1 MVARR
6 VLTGPAG
13 QAHGQPSDR
22 RPRRGMTLMEVMIAV
37 TILTTALI
45 GMGNFM
51 GTFSHQTKVA
61 ALQQRAIDLATDRID
76 SVKRAPTYTSIDT
89 MAVTEV
95 VHTDSTN
102 FSRQTIVQH
111 IGGGATDTLDY
122 RTVTVQVS
130 QPSVSKPI
138 RKTTIIGAF

>member
-6 VLTGPAG
+6 VLNGRA
-13 QAHGQPSDR
+13 GQPSDR

-51 GTFSHQTKVA
+51 GRFSHQTKVA

-76 SVKRAPTYTSIDT
+76 SVKRAPTFGSIDS
-89 MAVTEV
+89 MAVTESI
-95 VHTDSTN
+95 HMDSAN
-102 FSRQTIVQH
+102 YSRQTLVQH
-111 IGGGATDTLDY
+111 VGGGATDTLDY
-122 RTVTVQVS
+122 RTVTVQVTA
-130 QPSVSKPI
+130 PSVATPI

>member
-1 MVARR
+1 MDARR
-6 VLTGPAG
+6 VLTGRAG
-13 QAHGQPSDR
+13 QPRNR

-51 GTFSHQTKVA
+51 GTFSHATKTA

-76 SVKRAPTYTSIDT
+76 SVKRAPTFVSIDS
-89 MAVTEV
+89 MAVTETI
-95 VHTDSTN
+95 HTDSADYK
-102 FSRQTIVQH
+102 RQTLVQH
-111 IGGGATDTLDY
+111 VGGGSTDTLDY
-122 RTVTVQVS
+122 RTVTVQVTA
-130 QPSVSKPI
+130 PTVTTPI